1 MKDTQLALPER
12 QLPANP
18 EPSVAQILSAAVQGG
33 VTAENVAVVKELLA
47 MQKEIREDE
56 SKRAFARD
64 FVALQAAIPA
74 MEKSKEVK
82 NKDGSHRFAYAP
94 FEEIMDAVKPLAQEH
109 NFGITFDT
117 ETVERS
123 ITVHCILIHSS
134 GHEKRNKQTV
144 RIGSGPPGSSEA
156 QADGAATSYAKRFA
170 LCAALNITIE
180 TDREEARGGDAITE
194 EEAAEL
200 EKGVTETGIAPV
212 KFLKWLGVVPKD
224 APEDTTDVWPAD
236 YRKIPAAR
244 LEEAREQIRKRRK

>member
-1 MKDTQLALPER
+1 MKEQLATIPN
-12 QLPANP
+12 QSV

-56 SKRAFARD
+56 SKRDFARD
-64 FVALQAAIPA
+64 FVALQRAIPA
-74 MEKSKEVK
+74 MEASKNVK
-82 NKDGSHRFAYAP
+82 NKDGSHRFSYAP
-94 FEEIMDAVKPLAQEH
+94 FEEIMADVKPLAHAH

-117 ETVERS
+117 ETHDRS
-123 ITVHCILIHSS
+123 VTVHCILIHAS

-180 TDREEARGGDAITE
+180 TDREEAGAGEAITE
-194 EEAAEL
+194 AEAEEL
-200 EKGVTETGIAPV
+200 EAGVSETGIDPL
-212 KFLKWLGVVPKD
+212 KFLKWLKAIPQD
-224 APEDTTDVWPAD
+224 AEEFWPAD
-236 YRKIPAAR
+236 FRKITAER
-244 LEEAREQIRKRRK
+244 LEEAREQIAKRRK